1 MEMMRDSL
9 FFYKFVLKRPLPMRK
24 PSLSAILG
32 VATCLV
38 LFCACRKDG
47 NEQVFD
53 ELDRVISQ
61 KSCYAERFNRQAD
74 SLRRRLGAAPDDTS
88 RWQMAHH
95 LFNAYITYDIDSAAR
110 YSELMYRY
118 AAATGDRE
126 MQFLSTTCD
135 AGVQIARNNVGRA
148 YKLILSLD
156 TVGINKRMRANYYT
170 QQMAIFGRLAAS
182 EGPEEQQAKYADSLV
197 RLRHTRIVF
206 DGHSYVTR
214 QRLRALELMD
224 MHRYDEALEI
234 LLPLYDP
241 EKYNNRTL
249 ARIAYNIANAYEAL
263 GNREQNKLW
272 LATTAISDLQTPVR
286 EYLSL
291 YNLALLMFEEKD
303 MERAARYIQCT
314 MSDML
319 ECNYNTRILHSS
331 QAEMIINQAVVYSIN
346 SRSRILTV
354 MINIF
359 MGLFVIIVLLLIHTL
374 RQHARQ
380 RRTNA
385 QLSAVNAQLSERNEQ
400 FRQLNDCLRDANKIK
415 DNYVFRYM
423 LLATQYLGRVGEY
436 RGELLKTAKSEGSEA
451 LMRKLRSPSDVDRDY
466 RDFYRIFDETFLGIF
481 PDFVEQVNALLE
493 EPARF
498 PVRADRT
505 LPTELRI
512 LAVMRLGITDSGRI
526 AGFLNCASAT
536 VYTYRTK
543 LRNSALGSRSDFET
557 RIKLIGL

>member
-1 MEMMRDSL
+1 
-9 FFYKFVLKRPLPMRK
+9 MRK
-24 PSLSAILG
+24 LNISPPRLVFMAG
-32 VATCLV
+32 VAL
-38 LFCACRKDG
+38 LCACHKSE
-47 NEQVFD
+47 NEQIFD
-53 ELDRVISQ
+53 KLDRVIA
-61 KSCYAERFNRQAD
+61 KKYLYEERFVRHAD
-74 SLRRRLGAAPDDTS
+74 SLRRELRAAGDDTL
-88 RWQMAHH
+88 RWQTANR
-95 LFNAYITYDIDSAAR
+95 LFDSYITYNIDTAAR
-110 YSELMYRY
+110 YAGLMHNY
-118 AAATGDRE
+118 ADATGSRE
-126 MQFLSTTCD
+126 MKFLSTTCD
-135 AGVQIARNNVGRA
+135 VSVLIARNNIEEA
-148 YKLILSLD
+148 YERILSLD
-156 TVGINKRMRANYYT
+156 TVGITRRMRASYYT
-170 QQMAIFGRLAAS
+170 QQMVVFGRLASGDGS
-182 EGPEEQQAKYADSLV
+182 EARRKVYADSLF
-197 RLRHTRIVF
+197 RLRHTRIGF
-206 DGHSYVTR
+206 DGHSRVTR
-214 QRLRALELMD
+214 QRMYALELMD
-224 MHRYDEALEI
+224 LNRYDEALEV

-241 EKYNNRTL
+241 AKYNSRTL
-249 ARIAYNIANAYEAL
+249 ARIAYNIANAYYLL
-263 GNREQNKLW
+263 GDVEQHKYW
-272 LATTAISDLQTPVR
+272 LATAAICDLQTPVR

-291 YNLALLMFEEKD
+291 YNLALLMFEQQD

-314 MSDML
+314 MADML
-319 ECNYNTRILHSS
+319 ACNYNIRILHSS

>member
-1 MEMMRDSL
+1 
-9 FFYKFVLKRPLPMRK
+9 MRK
-24 PSLSAILG
+24 LNISPPRLVFVVG
-32 VATCLV
+32 VAL
-38 LFCACRKDG
+38 LCACHKSE
-47 NEQVFD
+47 NEQIFD
-53 ELDRVISQ
+53 KLDRVIA
-61 KSCYAERFNRQAD
+61 KKHLYEERFVRHAD
-74 SLRRRLGAAPDDTS
+74 SLRRELRAAGDDTL
-88 RWQMAHH
+88 RWQTANR
-95 LFNAYITYDIDSAAR
+95 LFDSYITYNIDTAAR
-110 YSELMYRY
+110 YVGLMHNY
-118 AAATGDRE
+118 ADATGSRE
-126 MQFLSTTCD
+126 MKFLSTTCD
-135 AGVQIARNNVGRA
+135 VSVLIARNNIEEA
-148 YKLILSLD
+148 YERILSLD
-156 TVGINKRMRANYYT
+156 TVGITRRMRASYYT
-170 QQMAIFGRLAAS
+170 QQMVVFGRLASGDGS
-182 EGPEEQQAKYADSLV
+182 EARRKVYADSLF
-197 RLRHTRIVF
+197 RLRHTRIGF
-206 DGHSYVTR
+206 DGHSRVTR
-214 QRLRALELMD
+214 QRMYALELMD
-224 MHRYDEALEI
+224 LNRYDEALEV

-241 EKYNNRTL
+241 AKYNSRTL
-249 ARIAYNIANAYEAL
+249 ARIAYNIANAYYLL
-263 GNREQNKLW
+263 GDVEQHKYW
-272 LATTAISDLQTPVR
+272 LATAAICDLQTPVR

-291 YNLALLMFEEKD
+291 YNLALLMFEQQD

-314 MSDML
+314 MADML
-319 ECNYNTRILHSS
+319 ACNYNTRILHSS

-505 LPTELRI
+505 LPI

>member
-1 MEMMRDSL
+1 M
-9 FFYKFVLKRPLPMRK
+9 V
-24 PSLSAILG
+24 G
-32 VATCLV
+32 VAL
-38 LFCACRKDG
+38 LCACHKSE
-47 NEQVFD
+47 NEQIFD
-53 ELDRVISQ
+53 KLDRVIA
-61 KSCYAERFNRQAD
+61 KKHLYEERFVRHAD
-74 SLRRRLGAAPDDTS
+74 SLRRELRAAGDDTL
-88 RWQMAHH
+88 RWQTANR
-95 LFNAYITYDIDSAAR
+95 LFDSYITYNIDTAAR
-110 YSELMYRY
+110 YVGLMHNY
-118 AAATGDRE
+118 ADATGSRE
-126 MQFLSTTCD
+126 MKFLSTTCD
-135 AGVQIARNNVGRA
+135 VSVLIARNNIEEA
-148 YKLILSLD
+148 YERILSLD
-156 TVGINKRMRANYYT
+156 TVGITRRMRASYYT
-170 QQMAIFGRLAAS
+170 QQMVVFGRLASGDGS
-182 EGPEEQQAKYADSLV
+182 EARRKVYADSLF
-197 RLRHTRIVF
+197 RLRHTRIGF
-206 DGHSYVTR
+206 DGHSRVTR
-214 QRLRALELMD
+214 QRMYALELMD
-224 MHRYDEALEI
+224 LNRYDEALEV

-241 EKYNNRTL
+241 AKYNSRTL
-249 ARIAYNIANAYEAL
+249 ARIAYNIANAYYLL
-263 GNREQNKLW
+263 GDVEQHKYW
-272 LATTAISDLQTPVR
+272 LATAAICDLQTPVR

-291 YNLALLMFEEKD
+291 YNLALLMFEQQD

-314 MSDML
+314 MADML
-319 ECNYNTRILHSS
+319 ACNYNTRILHSS

-498 PVRADRT
+498 PVRADPDAPYRAAYPGRHAPRHYRQRPHRRFPQLRFGDGLY
-505 LPTELRI
+505 LPHQAAQFGPRFTQRFRDPDQAYRPLTGRWRVPEGLLRAFSPAFTEPLP
-512 LAVMRLGITDSGRI
+512 S
-526 AGFLNCASAT
+526 F
-536 VYTYRTK
+536 
-543 LRNSALGSRSDFET
+543 
-557 RIKLIGL
+557 